1 MKNKNLPLV
10 ALLAAILFFF
20 WVKKHQRG
28 SKGRIT
34 AESATEAYS
43 ALRGDNK
50 TVVYSRHARC
60 RMACRLIDETEVKE
74 ILETGTVNFS
84 KIESDG
90 RGKTYPVEGT
100 THEGQHVRTVF
111 APQDPNITGVTV
123 LDTETD
129 RKWNCCKGKKEG
141 KREERE
147 RESRGGKKK

>member
-1 MKNKNLPLV
+1 MKNQNLPLV

-43 ALRGDNK
+43 ALRGDAK

-60 RMACRLIDETEVKE
+60 RMACRLIDESEVKE

-100 THEGQHVRTVF
+100 THDGQHVRIVF
-111 APQDPNITGVTV
+111 APHGQNITVVTV
-123 LDTETD
+123 IDTDTD
-129 RKWNCCKGKKEG
+129 RKCDCDQGNEG
-141 KREERE
+141 GQK
-147 RESRGGKKK
+147 SG